1 MGELKRN
8 MGRWTGGLALLSK
21 LKGLSLIPST
31 TKKKKKEKKERKRK
45 FETV

>member
-31 TKKKKKEKKERKRK
+31 TKKKKKGKERKK
-45 FETV
+45 KKI